1 MIPRTTAVSVCLI
14 GLALFTLLYALPAA
28 AQLQGSTVTYNGK
41 LQGTGSCATGRGFYS
56 AAEL

>member
-41 LQGTGSCATGRGFYS
+41 LQGTGSCATGRGF
-56 AAEL
+56 